1 MATKLI
7 ILTGFLIAFAAGL
20 VTGMQGRTVA
30 TVQPPRLTGASQ
42 PSTRRINPP
51 AYFIDQLKLTG
62 DQREKW
68 SQIWSDVAR
77 RGGREQEQ
85 RVHQLRQKRDADI
98 LALIPEKDRATY
110 SKILTDFTDGVDA
123 LDREWRDAYDQAVQK
138 TKEILTV
145 GQRHDYE
152 TILNRNSWGDRGRG
166 GRGPRG
172 GGPGNR
178 ANLQRGP
185 ASAPDEQPRLSGS
198 RATSRPMSEQ

>member
-20 VTGMQGRTVA
+20 VTGMQNRTVA
-30 TVQPPRLTGASQ
+30 EGPKPPRAQTQ
-42 PSTRRINPP
+42 PSTRRVNPP

-85 RVHQLRQKRDADI
+85 RVRQLRQKRDADI
-98 LALIPEKDRATY
+98 LALIPEKDHATY
-110 SKILTDFTDGVDA
+110 SKILTDFTDGVEA
-123 LDREWRDAYDQAVQK
+123 LDHEWRDAYDQAVQK
-138 TKEILTV
+138 TKEILTT

-152 TILNRNSWGDRGRG
+152 VILNRNSWGDRGRG

-172 GGPGNR
+172 GGGPGNR
-178 ANLQRGP
+178 ANPQRGP
-185 ASAPDEQPRLSGS
+185 SSVPDEQLRLGGS
-198 RATSRPMSEQ
+198 SAASRQASDH

>member
-7 ILTGFLIAFAAGL
+7 ILTGFLIAFAAGV
-20 VTGMQGRTVA
+20 VTGMQNRSVA
-30 TVQPPRLTGASQ
+30 VSPPMRPPGASQ
-42 PSTRRINPP
+42 PSTRRVNPP
-51 AYFIDQLKLTG
+51 AYFIDQLKLTR

-68 SQIWSDVAR
+68 SQIWSDVAT

-110 SKILTDFTDGVDA
+110 SKILTDFTDGVEL

-138 TKEILTV
+138 TKEILTL

-172 GGPGNR
+172 GGPGIR
-178 ANLQRGP
+178 SNLQRGST
-185 ASAPDEQPRLSGS
+185 SAPDEQPRLGGRS
-198 RATSRPMSEQ
+198 ATSRPMSEQ

>member
-20 VTGMQGRTVA
+20 VTGMQNHTTA
-30 TVQPPRLTGASQ
+30 IAPPVHPPGASQ
-42 PSTRRINPP
+42 PSTRRVNPP

-110 SKILTDFTDGVDA
+110 SKILTDFTEGVDA
-123 LDREWRDAYDQAVQK
+123 LDREWRDAYDEAVRK
-138 TKEILTV
+138 TKDILSA

-152 TILNRNSWGDRGRG
+152 TILNRNLWGDRGRG

-172 GGPGNR
+172 GPGNR
-178 ANLQRGP
+178 ANLPRGQS
-185 ASAPDEQPRLSGS
+185 SAPDEQPRPGGS
-198 RATSRPMSEQ
+198 IATSRQAPE